1 MTKMDPEEY
10 RKALERIGISNER
23 FCRVIGMN
31 PSTGWKYARGVSA
44 VSPPMAA
51 LLRVLLALNVDA
63 AKLMELLPEDAK
75 TAPPEAKPGG
85 DRC

>member
-1 MTKMDPEEY
+1 MTTDEY
-10 RKALERIGISNER
+10 SEALRRIGISNER

-31 PSTGWKYARGVSA
+31 PSTGWKYARGVTA

-51 LLRVLLALNVDA
+51 LLRLLLALNVDA
-63 AKLMELLPEDAK
+63 AKLMELLPEEPK
-75 TAPPEAKPGG
+75 TVPPEARSGG